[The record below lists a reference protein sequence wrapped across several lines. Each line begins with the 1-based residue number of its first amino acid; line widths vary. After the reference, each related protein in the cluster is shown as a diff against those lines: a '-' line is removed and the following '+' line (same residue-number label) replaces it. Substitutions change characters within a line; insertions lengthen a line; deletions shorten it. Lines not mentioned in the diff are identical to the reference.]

1 MEASNGTK
9 GSGECQIPLDSAT
22 EAVNKAELAREVSLI
37 VRISRGSELVGRQM
51 CVTGVPVVE
60 V

>member
-37 VRISRGSELVGRQM
+37 VRI
-51 CVTGVPVVE
+51 
-60 V
+60 